1 MISSLLCDA
10 ATDGHILNTPN
21 WSISLMNYVAIF
33 FPFIKLTAE
42 PDRSS
47 SSSVTGP
54 VPSSNQTFI
63 WVSPRF
69 TVNSVFI
76 VCLGG
81 FVHRLAYKR
90 TLPSLQFIH
99 NSKIDSIL
107 SGLWCR
113 KWLKLPQ
120 NRFFFF
126 YIVTFLLPFPA
137 CWSREKVRVFSLSFL
152 LFLVGHSGAKST
164 ASGLVTNINYSFIP
178 LRCDGSRALVLCM
191 LGHRHRS
198 VERESSL
205 VLSDPPVPILISCGK
220 PLLSLFLFFL
230 SSWFDCLI
238 EASSTSQIQWQ
249 RVSGSIGLT
258 GECHLHMNQ

>member
-81 FVHRLAYKR
+81 FVHRLAYER

-99 NSKIDSIL
+99 YSKIDSIL

-120 NRFFFF
+120 NRFFFLYSHF
-126 YIVTFLLPFPA
+126 FIAISCLLKQRESACVFPLFSPFF
-137 CWSREKVRVFSLSFL
+137 SR
-152 LFLVGHSGAKST
+152 
-164 ASGLVTNINYSFIP
+164 
-178 LRCDGSRALVLCM
+178 SRRSKKH
-191 LGHRHRS
+191 GHRCSH
-198 VERESSL
+198 
-205 VLSDPPVPILISCGK
+205 
-220 PLLSLFLFFL
+220 
-230 SSWFDCLI
+230 
-238 EASSTSQIQWQ
+238 
-249 RVSGSIGLT
+249 
-258 GECHLHMNQ
+258 